1 MYSRFREGEFMLI
14 LEDLKEINDVIKE
27 LAEFV
32 QNDETVKPDFEEY
45 LKTIGQNGM
54 NFQSAC
60 FNYIFER
67 NLNHKSI
74 LTLFL
79 ENSKKLPAST
89 KKIVKALMQSIS
101 SIFEI
106 KRVLQNGFDLNNI
119 INEKTYSVV
128 SLVKMTTFRGM
139 GSGQYVVARIFKFEK
154 AYYLLEIS
162 GVLPSSR
169 RDDALR
175 YSVAKII
182 QNPELVY
189 LDNPEKQKEI
199 EENIKEIYDK
209 FIEFFG
215 KDEVV
220 TTNKYA
226 DDLIGAFNDF
236 AEGGEKID
244 FQDKIQSLDNYKFFD
259 VSEFNNSYDN
269 FLENSLGGFSS
280 HKETYDVG
288 IVFDKELGLYAV
300 PFLAAFD
307 KAVEN
312 PDSVENAKAC
322 IEFFLNN
329 DKFSANIIKRVAG
342 RHENFMD
349 TVNKLL
355 GTSYNLDELLEHY
368 KSRYLENKIFS
379 STTVLYKSKAFS
391 RTLGI
396 IEEDIEKPELEG
408 VDLSKIGRNDPC
420 PCGSGK
426 KYKNCCGRN

>member
-1 MYSRFREGEFMLI
+1 MLI

-27 LAEFV
+27 LAEFI
-32 QNDETVKPDFEEY
+32 QNDEFVKPDFEEY
-45 LKTIGQNGM
+45 IRTVNGM
-54 NFQSAC
+54 NLQSAC

-67 NLNHKSI
+67 NLDNKSI
-74 LTLFL
+74 LTLYL
-79 ENSKKLPAST
+79 ENTKKVPAST
-89 KKIVKALMQSIS
+89 KKIVKALMASMS
-101 SIFEI
+101 SIFEV

-119 INEKTYSVV
+119 INEKNYSVV
-128 SLVKMTTFRGM
+128 SLVKMTSFRGI
-139 GSGQYVVARIFKFEK
+139 GAGQYVVARIFKFEK

-169 RDDALR
+169 KDDALR

-189 LDNPEKQKEI
+189 FDNPEKQKEI
-199 EENIKEIYDK
+199 EKNVKEIYDK

-220 TTNKYA
+220 TTNKFA

-244 FQDKIQSLDNYKFFD
+244 IQDKIQLPETYKFFD

-288 IVFDKELGLYAV
+288 IIFDKELGLYAV
-300 PFLAAFD
+300 PFFETFN
-307 KAVEN
+307 KVFEN
-312 PDSVENAKAC
+312 FESVENAKAC
-322 IEFFLNN
+322 VEFFLQN
-329 DKFSANIIKRVAG
+329 DKFSANIIKRVAEC
-342 RHENFMD
+342 HENFMD
-349 TVNKLL
+349 VVNKLL
-355 GTSYNLDELLEHY
+355 NANYTLEELLQHY

-391 RTLGI
+391 KTLGI
-396 IEEDIEKPELEG
+396 IEEDIEKPSLEG
-408 VDLSKIGRNDPC
+408 IDLSKIGRNDPC

-426 KYKNCCGRN
+426 KYKNCHGQGL

>member
-1 MYSRFREGEFMLI
+1 MLV
-14 LEDLKEINDVIKE
+14 LEDLKEINEVIKY
-27 LAEFV
+27 LAEFI
-32 QNDETVKPDFEEY
+32 QNDEIVKPDFEEY
-45 LKTIGQNGM
+45 LKTIGQSGM

-67 NLNHKSI
+67 NLDKKSI
-74 LTLFL
+74 LALYL
-79 ENSKKLPAST
+79 ENTKKLSAVE
-89 KKIVKALMQSIS
+89 KKIVRALMASIS

-106 KRVLQNGFDLNNI
+106 KRVLQNGFELNNI
-119 INEKTYSVV
+119 INEKNYNVV
-128 SLVKMTTFRGM
+128 SLVKMTAFRGI
-139 GSGQYVVARIFKFEK
+139 GSGQYVVARIFKFQD

-189 LDNPEKQKEI
+189 FDNPEKQKEI
-199 EENIKEIYDK
+199 EKDVKEIYDK

-215 KDEVV
+215 TDEVV
-220 TTNKYA
+220 TTNKFA
-226 DDLIGAFNDF
+226 DDLIGSFNDF
-236 AEGGEKID
+236 AEGGEKVE
-244 FQDKIQSLDNYKFFD
+244 FSDKIQTPDSYRFFN
-259 VSEFNNSYDN
+259 VSEFNNSYEN

-288 IVFDKELGLYAV
+288 IIYDKELGLYAV
-300 PFLAAFD
+300 PFFETFN
-307 KAVEN
+307 KVIEN
-312 PDSVENAKAC
+312 PDSVENAKEC
-322 IEFFLNN
+322 VEFFLEN
-329 DKFSANIIKRVAG
+329 DKFSANIIRRVAE
-342 RHENFMD
+342 RHENFME

-355 GTSYNLDELLEHY
+355 GTNYTLDELLEHY

-391 RTLGI
+391 KTLGI
-396 IEEDIEKPELEG
+396 IEEDIEKPSLEG

-426 KYKNCCGRN
+426 KFKKCCGANL

>member
-1 MYSRFREGEFMLI
+1 MLI

-32 QNDETVKPDFEEY
+32 QNDASVKPDFEEY
-45 LKTIGQNGM
+45 IKTVNGM

-67 NLNHKSI
+67 NLNNKSI

-89 KKIVKALMQSIS
+89 KKIVKALMASMS
-101 SIFEI
+101 SIFEV

-128 SLVKMTTFRGM
+128 SLVKMTSFRGI

-169 RDDALR
+169 KDDALR

-189 LDNPEKQKEI
+189 FDNPEKQKEI
-199 EENIKEIYDK
+199 EKEVKEIYKK

-215 KDEVV
+215 TDEII
-220 TTNKYA
+220 TTNKFA

-236 AEGGEKID
+236 AEGGEKVD
-244 FQDKIQSLDNYKFFD
+244 FSDKIQQPETYKFFS

-288 IVFDKELGLYAV
+288 IIFDEELGLYAV
-300 PFLAAFD
+300 PFFATFN
-307 KAVEN
+307 KIIEN
-312 PDSVENAKAC
+312 SDNVENAKAC
-322 IEFFLNN
+322 VQFFLEN
-329 DKFSANIIKRVAG
+329 DKFSANIIKRVAE
-342 RHENFMD
+342 RHENFMEV
-349 TVNKLL
+349 VNKLL
-355 GTSYNLDELLEHY
+355 GTNYTFDELLEHY

-391 RTLGI
+391 KTLGI
-396 IEEDIEKPELEG
+396 IEEDIEKPSLEG

-426 KYKNCCGRN
+426 KYKKCCGANL

>member
-1 MYSRFREGEFMLI
+1 MLI

-27 LAEFV
+27 LAEFI
-32 QNDETVKPDFEEY
+32 QNDESVKPDFEEY
-45 LKTIGQNGM
+45 IRTVNGM
-54 NFQSAC
+54 NLQSAC

-67 NLNHKSI
+67 NLDNKSI
-74 LTLFL
+74 LTLYL
-79 ENSKKLPAST
+79 ENTKKVPAST
-89 KKIVKALMQSIS
+89 KKIVKALMASMS
-101 SIFEI
+101 SIFEV

-119 INEKTYSVV
+119 INEKNYSVV
-128 SLVKMTTFRGM
+128 SLVKMTSFRGI
-139 GSGQYVVARIFKFEK
+139 GAGQYVVARIFKFEK

-169 RDDALR
+169 KDDALR

-189 LDNPEKQKEI
+189 FDNPEKQKEI
-199 EENIKEIYDK
+199 EKNVKEIYDK
-209 FIEFFG
+209 FIKFFG

-220 TTNKYA
+220 TTNKFA

-244 FQDKIQSLDNYKFFD
+244 IQDKIQLPETYKFFD

-288 IVFDKELGLYAV
+288 IIFDKELGLYAV
-300 PFLAAFD
+300 PFFETFN
-307 KAVEN
+307 KVFEN
-312 PDSVENAKAC
+312 FESVENAKAC
-322 IEFFLNN
+322 VEFFLQN
-329 DKFSANIIKRVAG
+329 DKFSANIIKRVAEC
-342 RHENFMD
+342 HENFMD
-349 TVNKLL
+349 VVNKLL
-355 GTSYNLDELLEHY
+355 NANYTLEELLQHY

-391 RTLGI
+391 KTLGI
-396 IEEDIEKPELEG
+396 IEEDIEKPSLEG
-408 VDLSKIGRNDPC
+408 IDLSKIGRNDPC

-426 KYKNCCGRN
+426 KFKKCCGANL

>member
-1 MYSRFREGEFMLI
+1 MLI

-32 QNDETVKPDFEEY
+32 QNDASVKPDFEEY
-45 LKTIGQNGM
+45 VKTVNGM

-67 NLNHKSI
+67 NLNNKSI

-89 KKIVKALMQSIS
+89 KKIVKALMASMS
-101 SIFEI
+101 SIFEV

-128 SLVKMTTFRGM
+128 SLVKMTSFRGI

-169 RDDALR
+169 KDDALR

-189 LDNPEKQKEI
+189 FDNPEKQKEI
-199 EENIKEIYDK
+199 EKEVKEIYKK

-215 KDEVV
+215 TDEII
-220 TTNKYA
+220 TTNKFA

-236 AEGGEKID
+236 TEGGEKVD
-244 FQDKIQSLDNYKFFD
+244 FSDKIQQPEAYKFFS

-288 IVFDKELGLYAV
+288 IIFDEELGLYAV
-300 PFLAAFD
+300 PFFATFN
-307 KAVEN
+307 KIIEN
-312 PDSVENAKAC
+312 SDNVENAKAC
-322 IEFFLNN
+322 VQFFLEN
-329 DKFSANIIKRVAG
+329 DKFSANIIKRVAE
-342 RHENFMD
+342 RHENFMEV
-349 TVNKLL
+349 VNKLL
-355 GTSYNLDELLEHY
+355 GTNYTFDELLEHY

-391 RTLGI
+391 KTLGI
-396 IEEDIEKPELEG
+396 IEEDIEKPSLEG

-426 KYKNCCGRN
+426 KFKKCCGANL